1 LFSALKA
8 KLVQEEGSSHELRKH
23 DGTYQPNR
31 ISTMKNKP
39 NKSIEVV
46 PIDRALIDL
55 HQLVNDI
62 DPMQLFHLS
71 LSIFAIVTGIKK
83 LLRYARK
90 ITNGKGSQIDRQVT
104 LQVVGS
110 ILAILKGLA
119 QLFDNLD
126 DRDDAE

>member
-1 LFSALKA
+1 
-8 KLVQEEGSSHELRKH
+8 
-23 DGTYQPNR
+23 
-31 ISTMKNKP
+31 
-39 NKSIEVV
+39 
-46 PIDRALIDL
+46 
-55 HQLVNDI
+55 
-62 DPMQLFHLS
+62 MQLFHLS